1 MWLGGEDQETWL
13 GYDGPGCYCEGQVRG
28 SGAIDHVAVK
38 QEKGLGV
45 DGPGATLK
53 SKRSSNR

>member
-13 GYDGPGCYCEGQVRG
+13 GYDGLGCYCAKGKLE
-28 SGAIDHVAVK
+28 AVK
-38 QEKGLGV
+38 SKLEKGLGV
-45 DGPGATLK
+45 DGLGATLK